1 MRLDPSFQPQ
11 VTNTDINGKPSLS
24 VGSQAFTRAAPAFTR
39 ALSSAQTASM
49 SSPSGALAPEGSVAA
64 WDTSVKSGQTLSGI
78 VREQMASRGVNV
90 SNNEALRL
98 AQTVARANNLPNAN
112 LIHPGQK
119 LNLDS
124 LNYSVA
130 QAQAGAANAPTASA
144 AKPQS
149 ALMNTAAMLNAAS
162 NATPNSNGAASTLS
176 ISTAAALSALAANAS
191 TSSLSNTTSANVAAP
206 LVLNGESFDTPL
218 GASSLAGTAQIQLL
232 SRADRSSYPV
242 LEKTVARAVE
252 KGFIPAEDKQAVM
265 NKIVQMSQQH
275 KFAPDDFARLSL
287 MESDGLNPKAT
298 NNRCHGII
306 QFCDGP
312 DRGAASAGFGANPKA
327 ILGHSVLQQL
337 DMVGKYFDD
346 TGLKNNGSVGLDDLY
361 LTVLTPAARNETRP
375 NAPLNIPGRQ
385 AAYLHVNRDVRAPI
399 TRNSIVAGLHQNAK
413 ERLGTD
419 VAQRATPQAAR
430 MSAYATQAVVTQV
443 Q

>member
-11 VTNTDINGKPSLS
+11 VNTTDINGKPPLP

-39 ALSSAQTASM
+39 AMSSAQTASM
-49 SSPSGALAPEGSVAA
+49 STPSGALAPEGRVAP
-64 WDTSVKSGQTLSGI
+64 WDTAVKPGQTLSGI
-78 VREQMASRGVNV
+78 VRDQMASRGVNV

-112 LIHPGQK
+112 LIHPGQR

-124 LNYSVA
+124 LHYSVA
-130 QAQAGAANAPTASA
+130 QAGANSAPTASA
-144 AKPQS
+144 QLASAPNAQS
-149 ALMNTAAMLNAAS
+149 PLLSTATALNAAANS
-162 NATPNSNGAASTLS
+162 APSATPIS
-176 ISTAAALSALAANAS
+176 ISTAAALSALAANAAP
-191 TSSLSNTTSANVAAP
+191 SSLSNASSATTTAP
-206 LVLNGESFDTPL
+206 LVLNGESFATPL
-218 GASSLAGTAQIQLL
+218 GTSSLAGTAQIQLL
-232 SRADRSSYPV
+232 SRADRSTHPV
-242 LEKTVARAVE
+242 LEKTINRAVD
-252 KGFIPAEDKQAVM
+252 KGFIPAEEKQAVM

-346 TGLKNNGSVGLDDLY
+346 TGLKNNGPVGLDDLY